1 MNLLRALGGVSLAG
15 ICAVAATGCGGS
27 DVPSDA
33 VAKVNDTVITKQQF
47 DHWFASA
54 AKAQRQQGGPPVVP
68 DPPTYSKCVAGLGSQ
83 QPKGAAKP
91 KESDLK
97 KQCKQTYD
105 QLKQQVMQFLI
116 QSQWVQQEA
125 EDQDVAVKAA
135 EVQRLFEDQKKQA
148 FPKEKDYKKFLAS
161 SGATEQDILFRIKL
175 DALQGKLTEKIQK
188 DQEKLTDEDLEEYYE
203 KNKERFGQPE
213 RRDLNVVLT
222 KTEAKAEQAKKQLDD
237 GASFKTVSK
246 ELSIDQ
252 ASKANG
258 GKLADVAQGQQEKAF
273 DKAVFDAE
281 TGEIEGPVKTQ
292 FGWYVFEVE
301 KVKPASSQSF
311 KEAKETIRGL
321 LRSENEQKALQG
333 FIEDFREEFK
343 DQTKCR
349 DGFVVAE
356 CSNAPEEKTETGPA
370 SGGAPGAP
378 QGAPPQG
385 AAPQGAPQGAAPQGA
400 APQGAAP
407 QGAAPPGAAPQG
419 APQGGAPQP
428 QPAP

>member
-1 MNLLRALGGVSLAG
+1 MNLFRALGGVSLAG
-15 ICAVAATGCGGS
+15 ICAVAVSGCGN

-33 VAKVNDTVITKQQF
+33 VAKINDTVITQAQF
-47 DHWFASA
+47 DHWYASA
-54 AKAQRQQGGPPVVP
+54 AKAQQQQGGPPIVP
-68 DPPTYSKCVAGLGSQ
+68 DPPTYSKCIEGLKSQ
-83 QPKGAAKP
+83 QPKGAEKP
-91 KESDLK
+91 KDSDLK

-125 EDQDVAVKAA
+125 EDQDVEVKAA
-135 EVQRLFEDQKKQA
+135 EVKRLFEDQKKQA
-148 FPKEKDYKKFLAS
+148 FPKEKDYKKFLRT

-175 DALQGKLTEKIQK
+175 DALQNKLTQKVQK
-188 DQEKLTDEDLEEYYE
+188 DQEKLDDDDLEAYYE

-222 KTEAKAEQAKKQLDD
+222 KTKAQADEAKQQLDD

-258 GKLADVAQGQQEKAF
+258 GKLADVAEGQQEKAF
-273 DKAVFDAE
+273 DTAVFDAK

-292 FGWYVFEVE
+292 FGWYVFEVD
-301 KVKPASSQSF
+301 KVKAAKQQSF

-321 LRSENEQKALQG
+321 LRSENEQKALQD
-333 FIEDFREEFK
+333 FIENFREEFK

-356 CSNAPEEKTETGPA
+356 CSNAPEEKTDTGPA
-370 SGGAPGAP
+370 SGGAPGAPQAPP

-385 AAPQGAPQGAAPQGA
+385 AAPQGA
-400 APQGAAP
+400 
-407 QGAAPPGAAPQG
+407 